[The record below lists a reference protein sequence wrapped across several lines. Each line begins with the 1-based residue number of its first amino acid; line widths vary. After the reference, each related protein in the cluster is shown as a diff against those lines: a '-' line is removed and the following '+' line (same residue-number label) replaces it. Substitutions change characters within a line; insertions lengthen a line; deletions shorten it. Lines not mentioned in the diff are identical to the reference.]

1 MAPPSIA
8 GSSSH
13 ITPFVQPSPDFASH
27 FNMNFDFNDMA
38 GFPTSAFPVTPAMSA
53 ERRASGTLSS
63 YSDLQFDQNSFDS
76 LTPADLVFD
85 DFSDLNNFT
94 GNYGAYTPNSA
105 VGSSASLDF
114 PHMSPA
120 QHMENAFTCDAMNL
134 DGSAYMDAPQLV
146 SAGPEQD
153 FTLFGGGNL
162 HSGGATGLFPSLASP
177 NSWNEFD
184 ASGVST
190 TSAFAPFP
198 ATASAAAHADQ
209 SLDGDIQQQP
219 HSSQQ
224 QQQHAPPPQLLVTN
238 STIAELFPELHGQ

>member
-1 MAPPSIA
+1 
-8 GSSSH
+8 
-13 ITPFVQPSPDFASH
+13 
-27 FNMNFDFNDMA
+27 
-38 GFPTSAFPVTPAMSA
+38 
-53 ERRASGTLSS
+53 
-63 YSDLQFDQNSFDS
+63 
-76 LTPADLVFD
+76 
-85 DFSDLNNFT
+85 
-94 GNYGAYTPNSA
+94 
-105 VGSSASLDF
+105 
-114 PHMSPA
+114 MSPA
-120 QHMENAFTCDAMNL
+120 QHMENAFACDAMNL

-209 SLDGDIQQQP
+209 SLDGDMQQQP